1 MKRFKSIL
9 RYAIFLYLAAIS
21 ATIFAVDAVEP
32 DDEDLVYIIPSLAV
46 DADRATYQAIISRPQ
61 DEISSDKMQVL
72 STHNPVKMIR
82 SQNSSI
88 VTGGGLGG
96 ATINP
101 AIRGLE
107 SRYTAVTVDGAS
119 VNTPWNWSSPLSG
132 FPLSRLKKISVA
144 NTGSSMIYGQNTV
157 AGAVNFVL
165 PTARDLEGFT
175 IVQEIGGEGTSHKEY
190 IFGYAGEKSEHLIAV
205 FDDIYDA
212 DRRFDNGAV
221 INNRNDN
228 RMFFYKGSYDL
239 TNGWK
244 FKPTIMSNTG
254 SISVG
259 DAWGTLERFDPWKM
273 SLYNYTLVKDF
284 NNNSNLSL
292 RYTKYNDYSQ
302 DVFYNDNAMTVVKN
316 PGQVDG
322 TTNVDMTTAEVL
334 YNFEADKRNYIN
346 VGVQNQKVK
355 DSHDSVSADYYKKE
369 LDNTSIFVADS
380 FRASSNLDLHAALRS
395 DEDYEGDRDVS
406 YSLNSNY
413 SLSDKTS
420 VGFGYSKT
428 MQLPTLQDLYMGG
441 KGKTYGNP
449 NLSKEQA
456 DNYEIRLSQELSDK
470 WNFNITHYNYDVE
483 DKITTKT
490 AGALGLTGKT
500 WFRDR
505 KGAPVV
511 LKAGDFVKTN
521 VEEAE
526 ISGLEFGLN
535 GTINNNFELW
545 LSYTDFAKAEDKATK
560 VRFIDVPEY
569 RATAGLVYKQNKT
582 TAIVSVSHQGEIK
595 ATQGYKKID
604 ASTITDLSVREQ
616 ITDDFALYVKIANIG
631 NDSTAVLSQNTP
643 SRTIAP
649 NAYYYE
655 DKRIGTMG
663 MELKF

>member
-1 MKRFKSIL
+1 MKRFRSIL
-9 RYAIFLYLAAIS
+9 KYAMFVYIATTSIALFAA
-21 ATIFAVDAVEP
+21 DAIEP
-32 DDEDLVYIIPSLAV
+32 TEEDLVYIIPSMAV
-46 DADRATYQAIISRPQ
+46 DADRATYQALITRPQ
-61 DEISSDKMQVL
+61 DEISSEKMQAL

-82 SQNSSI
+82 SQNSSL

-96 ATINP
+96 ATISP

-165 PTARDLEGFT
+165 PTAKDLEGFT
-175 IVQEIGGEGTSHKEY
+175 VVQEVGGEGTSHKEY

-205 FDDIYDA
+205 FDDIYDG

-228 RMFFYKGSYDL
+228 RMFFYKGSFNL
-239 TNGWK
+239 KNGWK
-244 FKPTIMSNTG
+244 FNPTIMSNNGTV
-254 SISVG
+254 SVG

-316 PGQVDG
+316 PGTVDG
-322 TTNVDMTTAEVL
+322 TTNVDMTTTEML
-334 YNFEADKRNYIN
+334 YNFEADSRNYIN

-355 DSHDSVSADYYKKE
+355 DSHDSVSADFYKKE
-369 LDNTSIFVADS
+369 LDNTSFFVADS
-380 FRASSNLDLHAALRS
+380 FRATDDLDLHAVVRS
-395 DEDYEGDRDVS
+395 DEDYEGERDVS

-413 SLSDKTS
+413 AISDKTS

-449 NLSKEQA
+449 DLKNEQA

-470 WNFNITHYNYDVE
+470 WNFNITHYNYNVE

-490 AGALGLTGKT
+490 AGELGLTGKT

-505 KGAPVV
+505 KGLPVV
-511 LKAGDFVKTN
+511 LKAADLVKTN

-535 GTINNNFELW
+535 GTINDKFELW
-545 LSYTDFAKAEDKATK
+545 VSYTDFTKAEDKATK

-569 RATAGLVYKQNKT
+569 RATAGLVYKQDKT
-582 TAIVSVSHQGEIK
+582 TAILSVSHQGEIK
-595 ATQGYKKID
+595 ATQGFKKVD
-604 ASTITDLSVREQ
+604 ASTLADLSVREQ

-655 DKRIGTMG
+655 DGRIVTLG

>member
-72 STHNPVKMIR
+72 STHNPVKIIR

-96 ATINP
+96 ATISP

-212 DRRFDNGAV
+212 DRSFDNGAV

-369 LDNTSIFVADS
+369 LDNTSFFVADS
-380 FRASSNLDLHAALRS
+380 FRATNKLDLHAVVRS

-406 YSLNSNY
+406 YS
-413 SLSDKTS
+413 
-420 VGFGYSKT
+420 
-428 MQLPTLQDLYMGG
+428 
-441 KGKTYGNP
+441 
-449 NLSKEQA
+449 
-456 DNYEIRLSQELSDK
+456 
-470 WNFNITHYNYDVE
+470 
-483 DKITTKT
+483 
-490 AGALGLTGKT
+490 
-500 WFRDR
+500 
-505 KGAPVV
+505 
-511 LKAGDFVKTN
+511 
-521 VEEAE
+521 
-526 ISGLEFGLN
+526 
-535 GTINNNFELW
+535 
-545 LSYTDFAKAEDKATK
+545 
-560 VRFIDVPEY
+560 
-569 RATAGLVYKQNKT
+569 
-582 TAIVSVSHQGEIK
+582 
-595 ATQGYKKID
+595 
-604 ASTITDLSVREQ
+604 
-616 ITDDFALYVKIANIG
+616 
-631 NDSTAVLSQNTP
+631 
-643 SRTIAP
+643 
-649 NAYYYE
+649 
-655 DKRIGTMG
+655 
-663 MELKF
+663 